1 MIRLTVTKEELW
13 VLLCALHLLNEN
25 HPSIN
30 SVHGR
35 LEEELKSIYKEV
47 SYSKK

>member
-25 HPSIN
+25 YPSTDSIYAK
-30 SVHGR
+30 

-47 SYSKK
+47 P